1 MKFKKRHIAI
11 PIVLLLLVWAFFNLQ
26 TFLSPYRPVKDAK
39 ILVVDGWLT
48 DDEFTQAVEIYKKGN
63 YSHVLVPGGIMERSL
78 FFPGMKY
85 VCDVSAVVLMYKGMP
100 HDKITPLIVR
110 KVKRDRTYQSALTV
124 QLWMKKHKIKASVNL
139 FTSSAHA
146 RRSWLL
152 YKKAFNSETSVGIIG
167 SQPVKYNADK
177 WWKTSEGFRTVIS
190 EFVAYLYARLFFHPD
205 L

>member
-1 MKFKKRHIAI
+1 
-11 PIVLLLLVWAFFNLQ
+11 
-26 TFLSPYRPVKDAK
+26 
-39 ILVVDGWLT
+39 
-48 DDEFTQAVEIYKKGN
+48 
-63 YSHVLVPGGIMERSL
+63 
-78 FFPGMKY
+78 
-85 VCDVSAVVLMYKGMP
+85 
-100 HDKITPLIVR
+100 
-110 KVKRDRTYQSALTV
+110 
-124 QLWMKKHKIKASVNL
+124 MKKHKIKASVNL